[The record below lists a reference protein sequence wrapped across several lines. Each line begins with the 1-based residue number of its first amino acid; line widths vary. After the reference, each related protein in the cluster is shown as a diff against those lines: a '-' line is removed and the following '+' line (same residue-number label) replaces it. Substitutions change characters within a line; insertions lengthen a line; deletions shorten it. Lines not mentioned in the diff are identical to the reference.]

1 MIKSISTIILYC
13 LLLLVIQSCFNSNDT
28 FIKKHDNLN
37 LDEFKGLYL
46 RYLYKNNNQMSYFT
60 SYGSENYPP
69 YIITFDKKQKEIV
82 NIDRKLL
89 KKLNRADYFSEK
101 EFKRVEK
108 LINVLIENDIP
119 YILVK
124 VDSSLNTFYNPI
136 NANEPL
142 LLMKLNNKEEKLDAI
157 KKSSFFF
164 KHYKGNWYIRY

>member
-1 MIKSISTIILYC
+1 MIKSILIIILYC
-13 LLLLVIQSCFNSNDT
+13 LLLLVIQSCFNNNDT
-28 FIKKHDNLN
+28 FIKKHDSLN
-37 LDEFKGLYL
+37 LDEFKGLVL
-46 RYLYKNNNQMSYFT
+46 QYKYSSSNQMIYFT
-60 SYGSENYPP
+60 TYEGGKQPP
-69 YIITFDKKQKEIV
+69 YIITFDKKQKKIV

-101 EFKRVEK
+101 EFKRVDK

-142 LLMKLNNKEEKLDAI
+142 LLMKLNNKEEKLDTI
-157 KKSSFFF
+157 KKSSFSF

>member
-1 MIKSISTIILYC
+1 MTKSIPTIILYC
-13 LLLLVIQSCFNSNDT
+13 FLLLVIQSCLNSNDT

-46 RYLYKNNNQMSYFT
+46 HYLYKNNNQISYFT

-69 YIITFDKKQKEIV
+69 YIITFDKKQKKIV

-101 EFKRVEK
+101 EFKRVDK

-124 VDSSLNTFYNPI
+124 VDSSLNTFYNPK
-136 NANEPL
+136 NTNEPL
-142 LLMKLNNKEEKLDAI
+142 LLMKLNNKEEKLDTI
-157 KKSSFFF
+157 KKSGFSF

>member
-1 MIKSISTIILYC
+1 MIKSISTIIFYC
-13 LLLLVIQSCFNSNDT
+13 FLLLVIQSCLNSNDT

-46 RYLYKNNNQMSYFT
+46 QYLYKNNNQISYFT
-60 SYGSENYPP
+60 SYESENYPP
-69 YIITFDKKQKEIV
+69 YIITFDKKQKKIV

-89 KKLNRADYFSEK
+89 KKLNRVDYFSEK

-124 VDSSLNTFYNPI
+124 VDSSLNTFYNPK
-136 NANEPL
+136 NTNEPL
-142 LLMKLNNKEEKLDAI
+142 LLMKLNNKEEKLDTI
-157 KKSSFFF
+157 KKSDFSF